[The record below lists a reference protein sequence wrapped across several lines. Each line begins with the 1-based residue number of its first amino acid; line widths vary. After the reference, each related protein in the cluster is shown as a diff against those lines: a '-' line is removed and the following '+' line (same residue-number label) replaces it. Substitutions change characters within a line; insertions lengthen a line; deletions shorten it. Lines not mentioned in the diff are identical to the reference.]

1 MNKEKKI
8 VKVKYNEGKDYELE
22 VQNDEQIVDGETF
35 KEVKNTLFV
44 SKCKVKE
51 GEGWKNVNIGP
62 LGLGWLSWTL
72 IIIGAF
78 LVIGSIGYFF
88 FRKKKSNL
96 DEEEIL

>member
-51 GEGWKNVNIGP
+51 GEG
-62 LGLGWLSWTL
+62 
-72 IIIGAF
+72 
-78 LVIGSIGYFF
+78 
-88 FRKKKSNL
+88 
-96 DEEEIL
+96 